1 MLWRDQAKCC
11 GWGSCSLW
19 WGREKFTV
27 LMEWLASWRMGDLNK
42 DLKAKALKT
51 GR

>member
-1 MLWRDQAKCC
+1 MLRM
-11 GWGSCSLW
+11 GELFFVVGE
-19 WGREKFTV
+19 REIHSFNGMV
-27 LMEWLASWRMGDLNK
+27 GLMENGDLNK